1 MHQLVSVS
9 PLARNRWQK
18 VVAYLTKASS
28 IRDKG
33 HQKTMHS
40 EIKCIIKEESE
51 KVLIKILNHCTLVF
65 SSALL
70 FVKHKNNMHKIR
82 KCSWNLRNITNEK
95 LIRGEDL
102 IE

>member
-1 MHQLVSVS
+1 MVSWVGHQPRAGAGRVLG
-9 PLARNRWQK
+9 AGT
-18 VVAYLTKASS
+18 VVAACL
-28 IRDKG
+28 KG